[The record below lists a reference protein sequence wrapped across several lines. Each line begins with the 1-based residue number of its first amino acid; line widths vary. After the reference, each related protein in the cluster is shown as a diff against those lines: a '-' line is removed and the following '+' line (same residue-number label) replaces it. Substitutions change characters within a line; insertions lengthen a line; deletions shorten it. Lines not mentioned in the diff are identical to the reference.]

1 MHGHILREP
10 HNLASGW
17 VNFDF
22 EKAFGCRVKVIND
35 AAMQALGSYK
45 GGSMLF
51 LARSARAGPIPS
63 RYRISGSFRF
73 QSGRV
78 SVAAQKPAWLLKRT
92 GFEPS
97 RPLMVAIFPGMSG
110 AA

>member
-22 EKAFGCRVKVIND
+22 KKAFGCRVKVIND

-45 GGSMLF
+45 GGRCFSLRDPRGQGRSQAATEY
-51 LARSARAGPIPS
+51 LAPLDSRADGS
-63 RYRISGSFRF
+63 R
-73 QSGRV
+73 
-78 SVAAQKPAWLLKRT
+78 
-92 GFEPS
+92 
-97 RPLMVAIFPGMSG
+97 
-110 AA
+110 